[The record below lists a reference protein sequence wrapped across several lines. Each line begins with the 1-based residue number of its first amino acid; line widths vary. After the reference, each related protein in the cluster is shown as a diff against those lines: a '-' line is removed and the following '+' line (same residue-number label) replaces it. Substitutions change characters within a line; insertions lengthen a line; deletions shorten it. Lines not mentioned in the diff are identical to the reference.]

1 MSVFHIYVQI
11 LTEINMLSVSKLE
24 PQSRGKTCATSD
36 LCLRDVS
43 FWSPAQLFFVTNTLI
58 VQLFFFQQKM
68 NVVQTK
74 FYSFTQL
81 QLLTY
86 FCSSSRG
93 HGGSMFRQKQ
103 VRLNYVWSGQCIFS
117 FAEKFQEKEWKKSK
131 ESRDTKKKSTYINSQ
146 LSPSLSRD
154 VHPSLKSGNSSE
166 FQSLLHLPLLF
177 SPSLVMD
184 VPVLQT
190 EGE

>member
-36 LCLRDVS
+36 LRLRDVS

-58 VQLFFFQQKM
+58 VQLFFLLFFFQQKM

-81 QLLTY
+81 QRLTY

-93 HGGSMFRQKQ
+93 PGGSMFRQKQ

-117 FAEKFQEKEWKKSK
+117 FAEKFQEKDWKKSK
-131 ESRDTKKKSTYINSQ
+131 ESRNTKKNPRILTPNFPRLCHVTCIQALNREIPLNSNPSFTFHCS
-146 LSPSLSRD
+146 SPR
-154 VHPSLKSGNSSE
+154 HW
-166 FQSLLHLPLLF
+166 
-177 SPSLVMD
+177 
-184 VPVLQT
+184 
-190 EGE
+190 